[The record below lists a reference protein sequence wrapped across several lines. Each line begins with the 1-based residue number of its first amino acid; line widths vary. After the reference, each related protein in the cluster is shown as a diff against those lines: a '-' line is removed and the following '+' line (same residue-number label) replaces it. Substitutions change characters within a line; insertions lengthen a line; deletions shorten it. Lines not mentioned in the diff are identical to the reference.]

1 MTKLITT
8 VLLGLVAGAAIA
20 QEQPEVFNTDRT
32 ITGFQVPV
40 QPPEMR
46 PGYALEGKGL
56 HSAVPVGRPGT
67 DCVINPVSL
76 RTAFT
81 EVTKT
86 ELVAGQ
92 IIEIPVNVLFDFDG
106 DIVRPEGVDAL
117 GEFYSALVD
126 NEVESIEIVGHTDS
140 KGTDEYN
147 LDLGFRRAAAV
158 ASALVAAGFDAG
170 NIEIDSAGEFEP
182 KVPNTFEDGTDNPD
196 NRQINRRV
204 DVKITKMFDQEVEV
218 VEVVE
223 VRKNPQIF
231 HVLGSNNSV
240 RCMGTQPQIG
250 INVGGN
256 LNPNGGVV
264 ITVPQR

>member
-1 MTKLITT
+1 MRNIIATL
-8 VLLGLVAGAAIA
+8 LLGLIVGSASA
-20 QEQPEVFNTDRT
+20 QEVFNPVMD
-32 ITGFQVPV
+32 FEVPV

-56 HSAVPVGRPGT
+56 HSAVPRGQQGT

-81 EVTKT
+81 EVKTT

-106 DIVRPEGVDAL
+106 DFVRPEGLDAL
-117 GEFYSALVD
+117 TEFYDALVSND
-126 NEVESIEIVGHTDS
+126 VESIKIVGHTDS

-158 ASALVAAGFDAG
+158 ASALVAAGFDASA
-170 NIEIDSAGEFEP
+170 IEIDSAGESQP
-182 KVPNTFEDGTDNPD
+182 KVPNTLEDGTDDPVG
-196 NRQINRRV
+196 RQTNRRV
-204 DVKITKMFDQEVEV
+204 DVEITKVYDQEVEV
-218 VEVVE
+218 AEIVE

-240 RCMGTQPQIG
+240 TCMGTPPGTGIG
-250 INVGGN
+250 IPVGGQAIS
-256 LNPNGGVV
+256 NGGVV
-264 ITVPQR
+264 ITVPPR